1 MRIREI
7 EARDNAA
14 IAAIVR
20 KNLEAAD
27 LAVPGTV
34 YFDEALDRLSEV
46 YGRPDSKF
54 LILEKE
60 NEVVGGIGF
69 ARFMDKADTAELQ
82 KLYLDDSVKGEGLGY
97 KLIDRVEQEMRL
109 AGFTRS
115 YLETHNNLEAAIHI
129 YEKAGYTEIERP
141 AEVSHSFMN
150 RFFIKT
156 LV

>member
-1 MRIREI
+1 MKIREI

-27 LAVPGTV
+27 LAVRGTV

-46 YGRPDSKF
+46 YGRPDSKYF
-54 LILEKE
+54 ILEKE

-82 KLYLDDSVKGEGLGY
+82 KLYLDDSVKGERLGY

-150 RFFIKT
+150 RFFVKT

>member
-27 LAVPGTV
+27 LAVRGTV

-46 YGRPDSKF
+46 YGRPDSKYF
-54 LILEKE
+54 ILEKE

>member
-46 YGRPDSKF
+46 YGRPDSKYF
-54 LILEKE
+54 ILEKE

-115 YLETHNNLEAAIHI
+115 YLETHNNLKAAIHI

-141 AEVSHSFMN
+141 AEVGHSFMN

>member
-46 YGRPDSKF
+46 YGRPDSKYF
-54 LILEKE
+54 ILEKE

>member
-1 MRIREI
+1 MKIREI

-46 YGRPDSKF
+46 YGRPDSKYF
-54 LILEKE
+54 ILEKE

-82 KLYLDDSVKGEGLGY
+82 KLYLDDSVKGERLGY

-141 AEVSHSFMN
+141 AEVRHSFMN

>member
-34 YFDEALDRLSEV
+34 YFDEALDGLSEV
-46 YGRPDSKF
+46 YGRPDSKYF
-54 LILEKE
+54 ILEKE

-109 AGFTRS
+109 A
-115 YLETHNNLEAAIHI
+115 
-129 YEKAGYTEIERP
+129 
-141 AEVSHSFMN
+141 
-150 RFFIKT
+150 
-156 LV
+156 